1 MDFAAKRRKPPVVP
15 IIPLL
20 DILAILL
27 IFFVATSTF
36 REENP
41 AVNITPPT
49 STALAAKMVEDERVT
64 LALTA
69 EGDVYLGA
77 DQVDLDDLAV
87 HLLDF
92 KEERPAAELQLK
104 ADENVPL
111 KTMVEVW
118 DSLTAA
124 GFDFKNVPTRIL
136 LQRAQ

>member
-1 MDFAAKRRKPPVVP
+1 MEFAAKRRKPPIVP

-49 STALAAKMVEDERVT
+49 SKALAAKMVEDKRVT
-64 LALTA
+64 LALTP
-69 EGDVYLGA
+69 EGEVFLGA
-77 DQVDLDDLAV
+77 EQVKLDDLAV

-92 KEERPAAELQLK
+92 KEARPEAKLQLK
-104 ADENVPL
+104 ADEYVPL

-136 LQRAQ
+136 LQRKQ

>member
-1 MDFAAKRRKPPVVP
+1 MEFVEKRRRPMVVP

-27 IFFVATSTF
+27 IFFVATWAP

-49 STALAAKMVEDERVT
+49 SKALAAKILTDQRVT

-69 EGDVYLGA
+69 EGNVYLG
-77 DQVDLDDLAV
+77 DEEVPLDTLAV
-87 HLLDF
+87 RLLDF
-92 KEERPAAELQLK
+92 RESRPEAKLQLK
-104 ADENVPL
+104 ADEEIPL

-136 LQRAQ
+136 LEKGR